1 MPTNRFGEVNPTPL
15 YNATGRINRGEAPQ
29 VAPFSPANAGTQRDW
44 SAMKRPKQ
52 AQSPFPEAFEN
63 ISQMNRRYGNNPT
76 TGGSSGG
83 GGGGGGFSADDITKI
98 VGALPPVNAT
108 FAPQDTSKN
117 YGQGAVDRPRVGQNW
132 QPPQGGQGTTFAP
145 QDTSKNYGDMSDST
159 EPAQPARAPRA
170 PRTDEQKK
178 ATAEKRAQKKA
189 ENPAYGTRNP
199 SRTPK
204 PVKPKPAPKPQPA
217 AKPAKPSK
225 TGSVINDSSSNNAFQ
240 GNDNTFGGGGDGS
253 PAPGFMNAGNIEGM
267 AISTA
272 GNAQNRR

>member
-1 MPTNRFGEVNPTPL
+1 MPTNRFGEVNTTPL

-76 TGGSSGG
+76 TGGGSGG
-83 GGGGGGFSADDITKI
+83 GGGGAGGFSADDITKI
-98 VGALPPVNAT
+98 VGALPPVTAT

-117 YGQGAVDRPRVGQNW
+117 YGQGAVDRPRVTDNW
-132 QPPQGGQGTTFAP
+132 QQPQGGQGTTFAP
-145 QDTSKNYGDMSDST
+145 QDTSKNYGDMGGG
-159 EPAQPARAPRA
+159 EQPEKAPRAPRA
-170 PRTDEQKK
+170 PRTEDQKK

-199 SRTPK
+199 SRTKAVPK
-204 PVKPKPAPKPQPA
+204 PKAVSKPQPA
-217 AKPAKPSK
+217 AKPSK
-225 TGSVINDSSSNNAFQ
+225 TGAVVNDASSNNAFQ

-253 PAPGFMNAGNIEGM
+253 PAPGFMNAGKIEGM

-272 GNAQNRR
+272 GNATQRK

>member
-1 MPTNRFGEVNPTPL
+1 MPTNRFGEVNTTPL

-76 TGGSSGG
+76 TGGGSGG
-83 GGGGGGFSADDITKI
+83 GGGGGGGFNADDITKI
-98 VGALPPVNAT
+98 VGALPPVTAT
-108 FAPQDTSKN
+108 FAPQDTGKYYGDSAVSK
-117 YGQGAVDRPRVGQNW
+117 PRVTDNW
-132 QPPQGGQGTTFAP
+132 QPPQNAQGTVFAP
-145 QDTSKNYGDMSDST
+145 QTTAKNYGDMGG

-199 SRTPK
+199 NRTPK
-204 PVKPKPAPKPQPA
+204 PVKPKPQPA
-217 AKPAKPSK
+217 AKPAK
-225 TGSVINDSSSNNAFQ
+225 TGLSANDASTNNAFQ
-240 GNDNTFGGGGDGS
+240 GNNNDFSDLLGGDGS
-253 PAPGFMNAGNIEGM
+253 PGRGFMSAGNIGGDGM

>member
-1 MPTNRFGEVNPTPL
+1 MR
-15 YNATGRINRGEAPQ
+15 
-29 VAPFSPANAGTQRDW
+29 
-44 SAMKRPKQ
+44 KPKQ
-52 AQSPFPEAFEN
+52 AQSPFPDAFDN
-63 ISQMNRRYGNNPT
+63 ISQMNRWYGD
-76 TGGSSGG
+76 GGRRGGRSGGRSGG
-83 GGGGGGFSADDITKI
+83 GGGGGFNADDITKI

-145 QDTSKNYGDMSDST
+145 QDTSKNYGDMGDST
-159 EPAQPARAPRA
+159 EPAQPSRAPRA
-170 PRTDEQKK
+170 PRTEQQKK
-178 ATAEKRAQKKA
+178 ETAEKRAQKKA

-204 PVKPKPAPKPQPA
+204 PVKPKTA

-225 TGSVINDSSSNNAFQ
+225 TGSVINDASSANAFQ
-240 GNDNTFGGGGDGS
+240 GSNNTFGGDGS

>member
-1 MPTNRFGEVNPTPL
+1 MPTNRFGEVNTTPL

-44 SAMKRPKQ
+44 SAMRRPRQ
-52 AQSPFPEAFEN
+52 AQSPFPDAFES
-63 ISQMNRRYGNNPT
+63 ISQMNRRYGDRN
-76 TGGSSGG
+76 TGGGGSGG
-83 GGGGGGFSADDITKI
+83 GGGGGGFNADDITKI

-108 FAPQDTSKN
+108 FAPQDTGKY
-117 YGQGAVDRPRVGQNW
+117 YGDSAVSRPRVTDNW
-132 QPPQGGQGTTFAP
+132 QPPQNAQGTVFAP
-145 QDTSKNYGDMSDST
+145 QTTAKNYGDSVMGGG
-159 EPAQPARAPRA
+159 EQPEKAPKAPRA
-170 PRTDEQKK
+170 PRTEEQKK

-199 SRTPK
+199 NRTPK
-204 PVKPKPAPKPQPA
+204 PVKPKPAAKP
-217 AKPAKPSK
+217 PAKPSK
-225 TGSVINDSSSNNAFQ
+225 TGAVINDASTNNAFQ

>member
-1 MPTNRFGEVNPTPL
+1 
-15 YNATGRINRGEAPQ
+15 
-29 VAPFSPANAGTQRDW
+29 
-44 SAMKRPKQ
+44 MKRPKQ

-108 FAPQDTSKN
+108 FAPQDTGKY
-117 YGQGAVDRPRVGQNW
+117 YGDSAVSRPRVTDNW
-132 QPPQGGQGTTFAP
+132 QPPQNAQGTVFAP
-145 QDTSKNYGDMSDST
+145 QTTAKNYGDSVMGGSA

-204 PVKPKPAPKPQPA
+204 PVKPKPAAKP
-217 AKPAKPSK
+217 PAKPSK
-225 TGSVINDSSSNNAFQ
+225 TGSVVNDASSANAVQ
-240 GNDNTFGGGGDGS
+240 VVGGTFGGGGGDDS

>member
-1 MPTNRFGEVNPTPL
+1 MPTNRFGEVNSTPL

-44 SAMKRPKQ
+44 SAMKRPEK
-52 AQSPFPEAFEN
+52 SPNPFADAFDN
-63 ISQMNRRYGNNPT
+63 ISQMNRWYGNSPRS
-76 TGGSSGG
+76 GGGG

-98 VGALPPVNAT
+98 VGALPPVTAT
-108 FAPQDTSKN
+108 FAPQDTGKY
-117 YGQGAVDRPRVGQNW
+117 YGDSAVSRPRVTDNW
-132 QPPQGGQGTTFAP
+132 QPPQNAQGTVFAP
-145 QDTSKNYGDMSDST
+145 QTTAKNYGDSVMGGSA
-159 EPAQPARAPRA
+159 EPAQPSRAPRA

-204 PVKPKPAPKPQPA
+204 PVKPKTA

-225 TGSVINDSSSNNAFQ
+225 TGAVINDASSNNAFQ

-253 PAPGFMNAGNIEGM
+253 PAPGFMNAGKIEGM

-272 GNAQNRR
+272 GNATQRK